1 MKLFHI
7 NVVCMDFESSYAF
20 YTEKLGMIPL
30 TRRTAVA
37 GADAPRG
44 VLKKLPDGRLPGE
57 ARTKDEDQ
65 EGSRRALGMTG
76 DMGSRGVLLY
86 WPGLPEGPFIDLLE
100 WNEGGHVVDR
110 TPKGS
115 GFARL
120 ALQVDDIESE
130 YARMRDQGVE
140 FLSEPTLITLGATA
154 IKIVFFKDP
163 DGTLLE
169 FVELSAGGW
178 GKV

>member
-7 NVVCMDFESSYAF
+7 NVVCTDFEKSYAF
-20 YTEKLGMIPL
+20 YTEKLGMVPL
-30 TRRTAVA
+30 TRRTAAGGGAPA
-37 GADAPRG
+37 GA
-44 VLKKLPDGRLPGE
+44 LTKLPDGRLPGE
-57 ARTKDEDQ
+57 ARTKDADQ

-86 WPGLPEGPFIDLLE
+86 WAGMPEGPYIDLLE
-100 WNEGGHVVDR
+100 WNEGGYAVER

-120 ALQVDDIESE
+120 ALQVDDIEAE
-130 YARMRDQGVE
+130 YARMQAAGVE
-140 FLSEPTLITLGATA
+140 FVSSPTLITLGATA
-154 IKIVFFKDP
+154 IKIVFFEDP

-178 GKV
+178 GTV

>member
-7 NVVCMDFESSYAF
+7 NVVCMDFERSYAF

-30 TRRTAVA
+30 TRRSAA
-37 GADAPRG
+37 SGASAPTG
-44 VLKKLPDGRLPGE
+44 PFTKLPDGRLPGE

-65 EGSRRALGMTG
+65 EGSRRALAMTG

-86 WPGLPEGPFIDLLE
+86 WPGMPEGPYIDLLE
-100 WNEGGHVVDR
+100 WTEGGYAVERSV
-110 TPKGS
+110 KGT
-115 GFARL
+115 GFARM
-120 ALQVDDIESE
+120 AMQVDDIDAE
-130 YARMRDQGVE
+130 YARMKAHGVE
-140 FLSEPTLITLGATA
+140 FLSEPVLITLGATA
-154 IKIVFFKDP
+154 IKIVFFEDP
-163 DGTLLE
+163 DGTVLE

>member
-7 NVVCMDFESSYAF
+7 NVVCTDFEKSYAF
-20 YTEKLGMIPL
+20 YTDLVGMIPL
-30 TRRTAVA
+30 TRRTAVS
-37 GADAPRG
+37 GGEPPVG
-44 VLKKLPDGRLPGE
+44 PWSKLPDGRLPGE

-65 EGSRRALGMTG
+65 AGSREALGMTG

-86 WPGLPEGPFIDLLE
+86 WPGMPEGPYIDLLE
-100 WNEGGHVVDR
+100 WNEGGHEQPRDPR
-110 TPKGS
+110 GT

-120 ALQVDDIESE
+120 AMQVDDIEAE
-130 YARMRDQGVE
+130 YGRLTAAGLE
-140 FLSEPTLITLGATA
+140 FRSKPVTITLGATA
-154 IKIVFFKDP
+154 IKIVFFEDP